1 MNSATKLIVVGHG
14 SKMGLK
20 MEPAIAAL
28 LSHGTVGA
36 AAKAVGLGE
45 NTLLRWMK
53 DPKFEKA
60 LSAARDQMFVHA
72 MGRLQGAATDAAD
85 TVTSIMNNPKS
96 PIGFRLKAAEL
107 ILQHAR
113 KMVRGAEDNIKKAR
127 SVLKG

>member
-72 MGRLQGAATDAAD
+72 MGRLQGAATGC
-85 TVTSIMNNPKS
+85 SGHRHINHEQPEIPHWLS
-96 PIGFRLKAAEL
+96 AEG
-107 ILQHAR
+107 
-113 KMVRGAEDNIKKAR
+113 RGTHPATRPQDGTR
-127 SVLKG
+127 S